1 MGTPLI
7 LSYHSRQITNTY
19 YSQPTRQTNTSY
31 APFASSPLAT
41 ASNTTIHQ
49 RQQNALNAQNIW
61 LLKSAKLD
69 TFMLILQDTCPACF
83 ATSGQLVKHI
93 PFRECPTE
101 MIVPSAGW
109 IAFKRS
115 FRFVPYTYCFT
126 CGLPQDRGAIKES
139 PDCHRCVSWGKGVI
153 CPWADYVFI
162 VIWCIWHTPRL
173 RSKLLTENGLSADI
187 TYDDFVEWA
196 KEEDPLEGEYYKAL
210 EVFIRFCETW
220 QASWQRVG
228 NRRA

>member
-49 RQQNALNAQNIW
+49 RQQNALNAQNIR
-61 LLKSAKLD
+61 LLKSGKLD

-93 PFRECPTE
+93 PF
-101 MIVPSAGW
+101 
-109 IAFKRS
+109 
-115 FRFVPYTYCFT
+115 
-126 CGLPQDRGAIKES
+126 
-139 PDCHRCVSWGKGVI
+139 
-153 CPWADYVFI
+153 
-162 VIWCIWHTPRL
+162 
-173 RSKLLTENGLSADI
+173 
-187 TYDDFVEWA
+187 
-196 KEEDPLEGEYYKAL
+196 
-210 EVFIRFCETW
+210 
-220 QASWQRVG
+220 
-228 NRRA
+228 